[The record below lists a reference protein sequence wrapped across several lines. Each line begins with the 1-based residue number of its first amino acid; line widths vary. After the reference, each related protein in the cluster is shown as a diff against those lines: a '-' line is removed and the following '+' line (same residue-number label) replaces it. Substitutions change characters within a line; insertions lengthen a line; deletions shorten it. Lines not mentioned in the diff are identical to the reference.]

1 MPGSFR
7 TRVDDLTA
15 FSTTDDIALADWLA
29 EGCKVVINEMPLNDL
44 VSVSL
49 EEQSVVPSTGLNVRT
64 PVIGV
69 TRDTAVSNGTAYQC
83 RRISMNQRHESQ
95 DENHILY
102 ATETDPVYY
111 LESQS
116 SGINKVKILP
126 GSTLALGKVTKVVY
140 PTPAV
145 TDSAI
150 DNFPDKYE
158 YLIVLYASVKAVE
171 QLLAVEEDMELY
183 VPMLQNLKQDYAM
196 GLSELKPPAP
206 QPQQARR

>member
-1 MPGSFR
+1 MANFR

-15 FSTTDDIALADWLA
+15 FSTTDDVALADWLA
-29 EGCKVVINEMPLNDL
+29 EGCKVLINEMSFNDL

-49 EEQSVVPSTGLNVRT
+49 EEQNVVPSTGLNVRT

-69 TRDTAVSNGTAYQC
+69 TRDTATSNGTSYQC
-83 RRISMNQRHESQ
+83 RRISMNQRHEAQ
-95 DENHILY
+95 DENHVLY

-126 GSTLALGKVTKVVY
+126 GSTSALGKVTKVVY

-145 TDSAI
+145 TDTAI

-158 YLIVLYASVKAVE
+158 YLVVLYASIKAVE
-171 QLLAVEEDMELY
+171 QLLATEEDAELY
-183 VPMLQNLKQDYAM
+183 VPMLQNLKQDYAT
-196 GLSELKPPAP
+196 GLSELKPPPP
-206 QPQQARR
+206 QPQGRR